1 MIQYSEGLPG
11 HQCTGAYRAT
21 SIVSCYRR
29 RDQEAINLLEKTGIV
44 YDCVDLSMWDAPT
57 QRKARI
63 AGLYGTP
70 TLIFQG
76 RAIKGLENIKQVLHK
91 DKAEV

>member
-1 MIQYSEGLPG
+1 
-11 HQCTGAYRAT
+11 
-21 SIVSCYRR
+21 
-29 RDQEAINLLEKTGIV
+29 
-44 YDCVDLSMWDAPT
+44 MWDAPT